1 MNKAIIGRNNRN
13 LTIAFAT
20 GLLLISSIS
29 ANATTPYSFVDLGT
43 LGGAVSSAT
52 GINNAGQVV
61 GISSTNGGS
70 YYSHATLWNG
80 TTATDL
86 QSTWNSGYSYAF
98 AINNTGQVAGDVNGV
113 ATVWNGTSATYIV
126 SPSRFATSRA
136 NAINDS
142 GIAVGYVA
150 PNGSPSWATIW
161 NGTTSAFSFDGN
173 NSSATGINNASH
185 VVGYAST
192 LGHVSPSGTNA
203 IFWNGMYTRDLG
215 SLGGTYSFALA
226 INNADQ
232 VVGGSNT
239 AGDVVTH
246 ATLWDGAVVTDLG
259 TLGGAYIY
267 SSASAI
273 NNVGQIVGS
282 SSTLSYGGINHATLW
297 SNGSLLDLNTLLDAS
312 TINAGWVLNHASGIN
327 DNGWIVGN
335 ASNSLLG
342 ISSHAFMLQAVPE
355 PNTYAMLIAG
365 LGLMGFTARRKQA

>member
-1 MNKAIIGRNNRN
+1 MNIAIIRRNKWNRAIT
-13 LTIAFAT
+13 LAT

-29 ANATTPYSFVDLGT
+29 ANATTPYSFTDLGT
-43 LGGAVSSAT
+43 LGGAFSYAQD
-52 GINNAGQVV
+52 INNAGQVV
-61 GISSTNGGS
+61 GGSVTSSGLYN
-70 YYSHATLWNG
+70 HATLWNG
-80 TTATDL
+80 AAAIDL
-86 QSTWNSGYSYAF
+86 DPVGYYGYSNANS
-98 AINNTGQVAGDVNGV
+98 INNTGQVAGDVNGV
-113 ATVWNGTSATYIV
+113 ATVWNGTSATSIV

-173 NSSATGINNASH
+173 SSSATGINNASH

-192 LGHVSPSGTNA
+192 PSHASPSGTNA

-239 AGDVVTH
+239 VGDVVTH
-246 ATLWDGAVVTDLG
+246 ATLWDGAIVTDLG

-267 SSASAI
+267 SRASAI

-312 TINAGWVLNHASGIN
+312 TINAGWVLSYASGIN

-355 PNTYAMLIAG
+355 PNTYALLIAG
-365 LGLMGFTARRKQA
+365 LGLMGFVVRRKQT